1 MTSAVLSVDPVH
13 HPPLV
18 VTAVVATGAALFLLR
33 QRAADGTRR
42 IAPSTAAVLLSAA
55 AATLTTVLHT
65 ADLHRGPIPDLVRP
79 SLTVQATAPSTPPT
93 EARAGV
99 PSGGTATPAGPAV
112 PGTAVASGDAPGT
125 AAASDTA
132 PDTGAGAAPGTA
144 ASPKAAATAA
154 VTAVGPGPPTIPG
167 SPESSAHTAEAK
179 GTSPVELSVDL
190 TVAGDPTP
198 RTGRVHGTTPGQA
211 VLTFDAVVDRV
222 RFPMDPGRS
231 AVAVHTPVTVL
242 VRAQDIAAWRGLVPS
257 TRVAAGVRATA
268 PGERDHDSAAR
279 LVALGPPR
287 LLAPPGRSQQLAAE
301 LRAGLREATDHLSP
315 DIRGLL
321 PGLVV
326 GDTSRLPDDL
336 REVFRATDLGHLTAV
351 SGGNLAILLTVLL
364 GASRKEDMGSRGG
377 LAGLLG
383 LSIRTTALVGTGLT
397 LAFVTVCRPEPS
409 VLRAAATGLL
419 GLLALATG
427 RPRQGVPALAGAVL
441 LLVLL
446 DPYLARSYGFLLS
459 TLATAGLLTLGPRW
473 TEALCRRGWPTVLA
487 TATGATAAAQ
497 ALCAPVTILL
507 APRVSLVAVPCNLLA
522 EAAVAPATLL
532 GFAALAAEPFAPGA
546 ARVLAD
552 LAAVPTGWLAAVAR
566 QGAAVPG
573 ALLDW
578 PDGLTGALLLAVTTV
593 ALCWGVPPLL
603 SARRAASRRVRT
615 ALAAGVVLALAAV
628 LLRPPA
634 VTRIATGWPP
644 AGWRLAMCDV
654 GQGDMAVLPLAS
666 DTAVVV
672 DTGPDPAAADNCLRD
687 LGISRIP
694 LLILTHFHADHVEGV
709 PGVLH
714 GRTVAALQVT
724 LLGTPPGEQARVLGW
739 ASAAGIPLLQA
750 RRGEHRAAGPDLA
763 WDVLW
768 PDDSLGPSTPG
779 ANNASVALLAT
790 VGPPGDQL
798 RLALLG
804 DLEPP
809 AQAALMQRGPP
820 DRVDVLKVAHHGSA
834 NQDWDLTGALHPT
847 LALISC
853 GHDNPYGHPAP
864 RTVDRLSALGA
875 TVLRTDRAGDIA
887 VLGGHRHLRMATH
900 PHHHRS

>member
-1 MTSAVLSVDPVH
+1 M
-13 HPPLV
+13 
-18 VTAVVATGAALFLLR
+18 
-33 QRAADGTRR
+33 
-42 IAPSTAAVLLSAA
+42 
-55 AATLTTVLHT
+55 
-65 ADLHRGPIPDLVRP
+65 
-79 SLTVQATAPSTPPT
+79 
-93 EARAGV
+93 
-99 PSGGTATPAGPAV
+99 
-112 PGTAVASGDAPGT
+112 
-125 AAASDTA
+125 
-132 PDTGAGAAPGTA
+132 
-144 ASPKAAATAA
+144 
-154 VTAVGPGPPTIPG
+154 
-167 SPESSAHTAEAK
+167 
-179 GTSPVELSVDL
+179 
-190 TVAGDPTP
+190 
-198 RTGRVHGTTPGQA
+198 
-211 VLTFDAVVDRV
+211 
-222 RFPMDPGRS
+222 RFPTDPDRS

-257 TRVAAGVRATA
+257 TRVSADVRATA

-279 LVALGPPR
+279 LVALGPPHV
-287 LLAPPGRSQQLAAE
+287 LAPPGRSQQLAAR
-301 LRAGLREATDHLSP
+301 LRTGLREASDHLSP

-336 REVFRATDLGHLTAV
+336 REAFRATDLGHLTAV

-364 GASRKEDMGSRGG
+364 GAPRREDEEGRGG

-441 LLVLL
+441 LLMLL

-473 TEALCRRGWPTVLA
+473 TEALCRRGWPTTLA
-487 TATGATAAAQ
+487 TAAGATAAAQ
-497 ALCAPVTILL
+497 AFCAPVTVLL

-522 EAAVAPATLL
+522 EAAVAPSTLL
-532 GFAALAAEPFAPGA
+532 GFAALTVAPFAPGL
-546 ARVLAD
+546 ARLLAD

-566 QGAAVPG
+566 HGAAVPG

-578 PDGLTGALLLAVTTV
+578 PDGLMGVLLLAATIV

-603 SARRAASRRVRT
+603 AVRRAAPRRIRT
-615 ALAAGVVLALAAV
+615 ALAVCIVLALAAV

-644 AGWRLAMCDV
+644 AGWRLALCDV
-654 GQGDMAVLPLAS
+654 GQGDMAVLPTGA

-672 DTGPDPAAADNCLRD
+672 DTGPDPTAADNCLRE
-687 LGISRIP
+687 LGITRIP
-694 LLILTHFHADHVEGV
+694 LLILTHFHADHVEGL
-709 PGVLH
+709 PGVLR

-724 LLGTPPGEQARVLGW
+724 LLGTPPGEQARVLRW
-739 ASAAGIPLLQA
+739 ASAAGIPVLQA
-750 RRGEHRAAGPDLA
+750 RRGEHRTAGEYLA

-768 PDDSLGPSTPG
+768 PDDTLGPATPG

-790 VGPPGDQL
+790 VGPPGDRL

-809 AQAALMQRGPP
+809 AQAALLQRGPP
-820 DRVDVLKVAHHGSA
+820 GRVDVLKVAHHGSA
-834 NQDWDLTGALHPT
+834 NQDWDLTSALRPS

-853 GHDNPYGHPAP
+853 GQDNPYGHPAP
-864 RTVDRLSALGA
+864 HTVDRLTALGA
-875 TVLRTDRAGDIA
+875 TVLRTDRAGDVA
-887 VLGGHRHLRMATH
+887 VLGGHRHLQVATH
-900 PHHHRS
+900 PHLHRS